1 MELDQSHPDPSGR
14 LIVAAPSYVYTIE
27 RVAKMLG
34 ETVETLEEFVEQ
46 LEPEDGCLWI
56 IGLEEE
62 DSRKG
67 FTERGVESLEELIAD
82 QRPTKTSE

>member
-1 MELDQSHPDPSGR
+1 MG
-14 LIVAAPSYVYTIE
+14 APSYVDTVE
-27 RVAKMLG
+27 CVAKMLG

-56 IGLEEE
+56 IGLDEE

-67 FTERGVESLEELIAD
+67 FTERGVESLQELIAD
-82 QRPTKTSE
+82 QRPSKASE